1 MKEDLVAAVSNMK
14 EQEALNLVQE
24 MLDNGEDP
32 QNILDA
38 CNEAMSIVGINYEQ
52 GIYFL
57 PELIMSGEILKQIT
71 DLIKPKMAA
80 GSAGEKAV
88 LGTVVLGTVKDDIH
102 DIGKDIVGFMLEVNG
117 FKVHDLGIDVPE
129 EKFVDKVRE
138 VNPDIVALSGFL
150 TSVFEQMKKT
160 VEALEQAK
168 LRDRARVMI
177 GGCQMSQDVVK
188 FVGAD
193 GYRPDAVSAVNLAKE
208 WVGGK

>member
-1 MKEDLVAAVSNMK
+1 MKEKLVTAVSTMK
-14 EQEALNLVQE
+14 EQQALILVQD
-24 MLDNGEDP
+24 MLARGEDP

-38 CNEAMSIVGINYEQ
+38 CNEAMSIVGTNYEQ
-52 GIYFL
+52 SIYFL

-71 DLIKPKMAA
+71 DLIKPEMAV
-80 GSAGEKAV
+80 GSSGEKTT

-129 EKFVDKVRE
+129 QKFVDKIRE

-150 TSVFEQMKKT
+150 TSVFEQMRKT
-160 VEALEQAK
+160 VEALEKAN
-168 LRDRARVMI
+168 LRDDARVMI
-177 GGCQMSQDVVK
+177 GGCQMNEDVVK

-193 GYRPDAVSAVNLAKE
+193 GYRPDAVSAASLAKE